1 MKHNSKIKLTG
12 DDFVAVGMNYNYL
25 MIPRL
30 AYPKENFEKLKQ
42 QILDDQEMVEEL
54 RAMWDNKMHDKC
66 AEKALH
72 IMEKYFEK
80 RAECDKSGTARDEEF
95 QISLSSEDIRKIE
108 EKIRD
113 GDDSETQNSKLVNGV
128 VLINTCAGCSI
139 EFVPKNSMS
148 FETLCQSCIGKK
160 QDASGMSA

>member
-30 AYPKENFEKLKQ
+30 AYPKENLEKLKQ

-54 RAMWDNKMHDKC
+54 RAMWDNKTHDKC

-72 IMEKYFEK
+72 IMEKYFGK
-80 RAECDKSGTARDEEF
+80 RAERDKSGTARDEEF
-95 QISLSSEDIRKIE
+95 RISLSSEDISKIE

-113 GDDSETQNSKLVNGV
+113 RDDSETQNSKLVNEV
-128 VLINTCAGCSI
+128 VLTSKCADCSI
-139 EFVPKNSMS
+139 KFVPQNSMTY
-148 FETLCQSCIGKK
+148 ETLCQSCIGKN
-160 QDASGMSA
+160 QDAAGMSA